1 MKTIEIQI
9 EGTTPMLQHR
19 MDEATLF
26 GLLGAKQKKTKVAEE
41 LTPRD
46 IANKAAYKDDQ
57 GYYIPMEYV
66 VGAFRYTAS
75 DYKESNKS
83 RKSLKTVAAG
93 IFRPCT
99 DRTHLLGDDNKP
111 LQNFEVD
118 VRKATNHTKGAI
130 AVCRPRFDRW
140 KAKFHVNIDDTVIS
154 VPLAQ
159 QILEDAGKRSGIGSF
174 RVSKGGYFGQ
184 FRITEWKEVQ

>member
-1 MKTIEIQI
+1 MKTIEIEI
-9 EGTTPMLQHR
+9 EGTSPLLQHR
-19 MDEATLF
+19 FSEEELF
-26 GLLGAKQKKTKVAEE
+26 GLLGAKQKKAKVIEE

-46 IANKAAYKDDQ
+46 IANKAAYKDDS

-66 VGAFRYTAS
+66 VGAFKYAAS

-83 RKSLKTVAAG
+83 RKSLKTVAGGA
-93 IFRPCT
+93 FRPVS
-99 DRTHLLGDDNKP
+99 DRTHLLDDDNNV

-118 VRKATNHTKGAI
+118 VRKATNHLKGAV

-140 KAKFHVNIDDTVIS
+140 KTKFKINIDESIIAVQT
-154 VPLAQ
+154 AQ
-159 QILEDAGKRSGIGSF
+159 SILEDAGKRSGIGSF

-184 FRITEWKEVQ
+184 FRITEFKEI